1 MIFTIEPGFYEN
13 VNLFVSWVYYKT
25 FKIIKINNELFM
37 SKNIF
42 KHITQFSLIFHED
55 YHFDFYQHFDE
66 HINNC
71 IAIFSNSITLSLT
84 TQLFMV
90 LYVNYVAFIFHLNCL
105 VHICVICNW
114 FYLYHFVELEGLWFL
129 LFNTDHSCGCTFM

>member
-1 MIFTIEPGFYEN
+1 MIFTIEPGFHEN
-13 VNLFVSWVYYKT
+13 VNLFISWVYYQT

-42 KHITQFSLIFHED
+42 KHITQFSPIFHKD
-55 YHFDFYQHFDE
+55 YHFDFYQHFGE

-71 IAIFSNSITLSLT
+71 TAIFSNSITLSLT
-84 TQLFMV
+84 AQLFMG

-114 FYLYHFVELEGLWFL
+114 FYLYHFIELEGLWFL
-129 LFNTDHSCGCTFM
+129 LFKTDHSCDCTFM